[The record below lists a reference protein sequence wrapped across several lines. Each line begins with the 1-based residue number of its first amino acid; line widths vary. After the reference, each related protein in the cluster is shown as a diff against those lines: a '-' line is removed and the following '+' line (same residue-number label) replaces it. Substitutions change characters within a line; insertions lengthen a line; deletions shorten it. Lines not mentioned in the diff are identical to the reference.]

1 MNYKGTTKLE
11 TERLILRKFK
21 ITDAQDMFDNYAS
34 SDNVTKYMTWETHK
48 NIDVTKE
55 YLQSL
60 TESYSDGK
68 VFDWAIK
75 LKSENKVIGSISA
88 KNLNENISKIEIGYC
103 IGEKWWNHGI
113 VTEAL
118 KEIIRFLS
126 EEVDINRIEAYHDIR
141 NPASGRVMQKCGM
154 KFEGIL
160 RQAYPSKNDVVDVCT
175 YSILK
180 SDIKK
185 TQCSDKIDS
194 NINIRNMTFS
204 DIDTIYNNFKEQ
216 NWNKPKKQFESY
228 YENQKSG
235 EVAVIVATVQ
245 NDIAGYLTINPQAK
259 VGPFANK
266 NIPEISDL
274 NVFMK
279 YQKKGIANK
288 LLDFAENLVAKNYGT
303 ICLGV
308 GLHSGYGQAQRI
320 YIKRGYIPDG
330 TGVWYSDKKAES
342 YKPYPIDDDLV
353 LYMYKKLNRNWSE
366 KSTNETI

>member
-118 KEIIRFLS
+118 KEIIRFLF
-126 EEVDINRIEAYHDIR
+126 EEVDVNRIEAYHDIR
-141 NPASGRVMQKCGM
+141 NPASGRVMQKSGM

-160 RQAYPSKNDVVDVCT
+160 RQAYPAKNGVADVCI

-180 SDIKK
+180 SDTKE
-185 TQCSDKIDS
+185 QCGDKIDS
-194 NINIRNMTFS
+194 NVIIRNMTFS

-216 NWNKPKKQFESY
+216 NWNKPKEQFEAY
-228 YENQKSG
+228 YEKQKSG
-235 EVAVIVATVQ
+235 KLAVIVANIQ

-266 NIPEISDL
+266 DIPEISDL

-279 YQKKGIANK
+279 YQKRGIANK
-288 LLDFAENLVAKNYGT
+288 LLDFAENLVAKNYST

-308 GLHSGYGQAQRI
+308 GLHSGYGRAQRI
-320 YIKRGYIPDG
+320 YVKRGYIPDG
-330 TGVWYSDKKAES
+330 TGAWYSDKKAEA

-353 LYMYKKLNRNWSE
+353 LYMSKKL
-366 KSTNETI
+366 K

>member
-1 MNYKGTTKLE
+1 MNYKGTTRLE
-11 TERLILRKFK
+11 TERLILRRFE
-21 ITDAQDMFDNYAS
+21 ITDADDMFENYAS
-34 SDNVTKYMTWETHK
+34 SDNVTKYMTWETHS
-48 NIDVTKE
+48 NIDVTRE

-60 TESYSDGK
+60 TKSYSDGK

-75 LKSENKVIGSISA
+75 LKNENKVIGSIGA
-88 KNLNENISKIEIGYC
+88 KKPDESLSKIEIGYC
-103 IGEKWWNHGI
+103 IGEKWWNRGI

-118 KEIIRFLS
+118 KEVIRFLF
-126 EEVDINRIEAYHDIR
+126 EEVGVNRIEAYHDVR

-154 KFEGIL
+154 KFEGVL
-160 RQAYPSKNDVVDVCT
+160 RQAYPAKNGVADVCI

-180 SDIKK
+180 SNIKK
-185 TQCSDKIDS
+185 QCNGKIDS
-194 NINIRNMTFS
+194 NISIRNMTFS
-204 DIDTIYNNFKEQ
+204 DIDIIYNNFKEQ
-216 NWNKPKKQFESY
+216 NWNKPRKQFEDY

-235 EVAVIVATVQ
+235 KVAVIVATAQ

-279 YQKKGIANK
+279 YQKRGIANK
-288 LLDFAENLVAKNYGT
+288 LLNFAENLVAKNYGT

-308 GLHSGYGQAQRI
+308 GLHSAYGQAQRI

-330 TGVWYSDKKAES
+330 TGVWYSDKKANP
-342 YKPYPIDDDLV
+342 YNPYPIDDDLV
-353 LYMYKKLNRNWSE
+353 IYMSKKL
-366 KSTNETI
+366 K

>member
-118 KEIIRFLS
+118 KEIIRFLF

-160 RQAYPSKNDVVDVCT
+160 RQAYPSKNDVVDVCI

-259 VGPFANK
+259 IGPFANK

-279 YQKKGIANK
+279 YQKKGIANR

-320 YIKRGYIPDG
+320 YVKRGYIPDG

-353 LYMYKKLNRNWSE
+353 LYMSKKL
-366 KSTNETI
+366 K